1 MTHCIMQ
8 NNAVDIYQ
16 DYFEGNAS
24 WGATGSDVAGGT
36 PSRSLATSTGGG
48 SSYGATSGM
57 GDSEL
62 DAPSA
67 KIVAV
72 FKDFSET
79 TAGACGSSSDKRSAC
94 KISWSPDG
102 GRKLAVSYAV
112 MQFYGVKPDV
122 AKESCI
128 WDVGEFFNGIE
139 LPFFFF
145 P

>member
-24 WGATGSDVAGGT
+24 WGASGPDLAVGT
-36 PSRSLATSTGGG
+36 PSRSVASMGG
-48 SSYGATSGM
+48 SSYGATSSM

-79 TAGACGSSSDKRSAC
+79 TAGACGNSGDRGLLVRFLGLLMQEENWQCHMRLLSS
-94 KISWSPDG
+94 
-102 GRKLAVSYAV
+102 
-112 MQFYGVKPDV
+112 M
-122 AKESCI
+122 E
-128 WDVGEFFNGIE
+128 
-139 LPFFFF
+139 
-145 P
+145 

>member
-24 WGATGSDVAGGT
+24 WGASGPDLAVGT
-36 PSRSLATSTGGG
+36 PSRSVASMGG
-48 SSYGATSGM
+48 SSYGATSSM

-79 TAGACGSSSDKRSAC
+79 TAGACGNSGDKRSAC
-94 KISWSPDG
+94 KISWSPDA
-102 GRKLAVSYAV
+102 GRKLAVSYAIT
-112 MQFYGVKPDV
+112 QFYGVKPDI

-128 WDVGEFFNGIE
+128 WDVGE
-139 LPFFFF
+139 
-145 P
+145 